1 MALALTRALR
11 SPTAP
16 EELPRV
22 AAPPDEDMG
31 DLIEGSV
38 KGGSYIE

>member
-1 MALALTRALR
+1 MALAVTRALR

-16 EELPRV
+16 KELPRV